1 MSPDPSPDPIP
12 SAGRPPALRVLFS
25 PAEYE
30 AIDAS
35 ELREATCV
43 VFDVLR
49 ATSTMLEALGNGAL
63 AILPAREISGALAL
77 KARHPEALLAGER
90 DGLRI
95 RAHQTGGVDFDLGNS
110 PREFT
115 RSRVEGRAIIM
126 TTTNGTRALE
136 ACRGA
141 GAVHIASFGNLS
153 ALARHL
159 AASRPARLW
168 LICAGTL
175 ENASFEDALG
185 AGALVDR
192 LLAQTGGPGA
202 WTFDDSSQIA
212 WDLYQRHRD
221 RLPEAARNARNGRR
235 LLSQP
240 DLAGDVPVCFEE
252 DRNPRV
258 VTLGEDGILRVPP

>member
-1 MSPDPSPDPIP
+1 MNT
-12 SAGRPPALRVLFS
+12 PAHPAPTLRVLFS

-30 AIDAS
+30 SADPAD
-35 ELREATCV
+35 LRGTTCV

-49 ATSTMLEALGNGAL
+49 ATSTMLEALGNGAV
-63 AILPAREISGALAL
+63 AILPAREIAGALAL

-110 PREFT
+110 PREFI
-115 RSRVEGRAIIM
+115 RPRVEGRQIIM

-141 GAVHIASFGNLS
+141 EAVHIASFGNLT

-159 AASRPARLW
+159 VASGAERLW
-168 LICAGTL
+168 LVCAGTL

-192 LLAQTGGPGA
+192 LAKESSGA
-202 WTFDDSSQIA
+202 RTWALDDSAQIA

-235 LLSQP
+235 LLAQP
-240 DLAGDVPVCFEE
+240 ELAGDVPICFEE

-258 VTLGEDGILRVPP
+258 VRLEADGTLRTCA